1 MRKKK
6 NKNNIKLIN
15 GIIIFGIICLIISL
29 IIMLMNN
36 KKVENHITDI
46 SYSEYLDVI
55 NSDEYNVI
63 LLTTSTCSHCKDYKP
78 YVNYVCDD
86 NNLLVYNLDISKLS
100 YDEYIEIH
108 DKYTATQDKYLENG
122 SPSILTPTTIITKNN
137 EEIYSISG
145 NLGYSGFLDLLKE
158 NGVIKK

>member
-36 KKVENHITDI
+36 KKLENHITDI

-108 DKYTATQDKYLENG
+108 DKYSATKDSYGEKDI
-122 SPSILTPTTIITKNN
+122 PSIPTPVTIITKNG
-137 EEIYSISG
+137 EEVTSI
-145 NLGYSGFLDLLKE
+145 LGDIKESGFQSLLKKY
-158 NGVIKK
+158 GVIK